1 MIRLSD
7 VELEETTI
15 FFYVKQKFHGVAA
28 FNKNFMFTK
37 TFQLIWT
44 KNKKVSKGQQY
55 ESLFTVVASGLC
67 LPGGEGLLD
76 PCERE
81 GIDAMHELTDQERED
96 LTTSGKAYFVSL
108 VIQV

>member
-1 MIRLSD
+1 MQLLIKTLYLRKL
-7 VELEETTI
+7 
-15 FFYVKQKFHGVAA
+15 
-28 FNKNFMFTK
+28 FNWYE
-37 TFQLIWT
+37 Q
-44 KNKKVSKGQQY
+44 KNKGFKRKKY

-96 LTTSGKAYFVSL
+96 LTTSGKAHFV
-108 VIQV
+108 